1 MRHDNLKAIYSLIC
15 QVVNKSDDSEEQKNN
30 D

>member
-1 MRHDNLKAIYSLIC
+1 MRHDNLKAIYSLIY